1 MEGTTGLGR
10 RLKAHVTDPVHQ
22 ADALQVAKT
31 VFAAVVAWVVAVDVT
46 GHQQA
51 FLAPWSALLTVH
63 ATVYRTL
70 TRGLQSVGAAV
81 VGVLLAFAVGSV
93 LGVTVGSLAVTL
105 VLGFVIGSLPFF
117 RDEGVAVATT
127 ALIVLTT
134 GYSTSSGTLAERLVD
149 TSIGIAVGILVNLVV
164 FPPLNDR
171 AAARQVDRIDDEAGE
186 LLRDMAAG
194 LAEGCDAEEAEDWVA
209 RSRNLDEDIEH
220 AWRAVDEA
228 SESTRL
234 NLRSRLRGRAGKQA
248 TYGEVLRRLEQSV
261 AETRSMART
270 LSISIATSDAWD
282 PVFKDRWLVLLRRT
296 AAAVIDANDDD
307 LRAVRTDL
315 DLLCRELSGHDL
327 AALHWPVYGA
337 LLVNLRNI
345 VEAMADVAAAN
356 PVTPATHRLP

>member
-1 MEGTTGLGR
+1 MR
-10 RLKAHVTDPVHQ
+10 ARLRDPVWWTN
-22 ADALQVAKT
+22 ALQIVKT
-31 VFAAVVAWVVAVDVT
+31 VVAAVVAWVLAVHVFDIE
-46 GHQQA
+46 QA
-51 FLAPWSALLTVH
+51 FLAPWAALLTVH

-93 LGVTVGSLAVTL
+93 LGVNVATLAVTL
-105 VLGFVIGSLPFF
+105 VLGFVIGSLPVF

-149 TSIGIAVGILVNLVV
+149 TSIGIAIGILVNLVV

-171 AAARQVDRIDDEAGE
+171 AAARQVDQIDDKAGE

-209 RSRNLDEDIEH
+209 RSRDLDEDIEH

-234 NLRSRLRGRAGKQA
+234 NLRSRLRGRAGKPA
-248 TYGEVLRRLEQSV
+248 TFGEVLRRLEQSV
-261 AETRSMART
+261 AEIRSMART

-282 PVFKDRWLVLLRRT
+282 PVFKDRWLVLLRRA
-296 AAAVIDANDDD
+296 AAAVIDAGDDD

-315 DLLCRELSGHDL
+315 DQLCRELSRRDL

-356 PVTPATHRLP
+356 PVTPATHHLP

>member
-1 MEGTTGLGR
+1 
-10 RLKAHVTDPVHQ
+10 
-22 ADALQVAKT
+22 
-31 VFAAVVAWVVAVDVT
+31 
-46 GHQQA
+46 
-51 FLAPWSALLTVH
+51 VH

-93 LGVTVGSLAVTL
+93 LGVNVATLAVTL
-105 VLGFVIGSLPFF
+105 VLGFVIGSLPVF

-149 TSIGIAVGILVNLVV
+149 TSIGIAIGILVNLVV

-171 AAARQVDRIDDEAGE
+171 AAARQVDQIDDKAGE

-209 RSRNLDEDIEH
+209 RSRDLDEDIEH

-234 NLRSRLRGRAGKQA
+234 NLRSRLRGRAGKPA
-248 TYGEVLRRLEQSV
+248 TFGEVLRRLEQSV
-261 AETRSMART
+261 AEIRSMART

-282 PVFKDRWLVLLRRT
+282 PVFKDRWLVLLRRA
-296 AAAVIDANDDD
+296 AAAVIDAGDDD

-315 DLLCRELSGHDL
+315 DQLCRELSRRDL

-356 PVTPATHRLP
+356 PVTPATHHLP